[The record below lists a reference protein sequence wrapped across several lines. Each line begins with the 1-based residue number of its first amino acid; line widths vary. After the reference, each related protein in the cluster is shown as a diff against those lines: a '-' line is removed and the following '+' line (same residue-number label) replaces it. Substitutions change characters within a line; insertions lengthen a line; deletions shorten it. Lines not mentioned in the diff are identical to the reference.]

1 MTTTIIDN
9 LNTVL
14 ATLKSEIE
22 SVLST
27 YTVKLFMQNPK
38 RVDRYPMCII
48 VPEIT
53 NPAYLA
59 ISQEEEYGLHSIQ
72 VFIVVRTPFDL
83 DGSTMFTD
91 LSTLITKLKAIRH
104 DTTKWR
110 NLSYEEGIKF
120 GFNAASDNAML
131 QSAQISLKIKK

>member
-1 MTTTIIDN
+1 MSVIDN

-38 RVDRYPMCII
+38 RIDQYPMCII
-48 VPEIT
+48 VPDETI
-53 NPAYLA
+53 PGYLA

-83 DGSTMFTD
+83 DGSTMLTD
-91 LSTLITKLKAIRH
+91 LGTLITKLKAIRH